1 MAQDIAVIGTGYV
14 GLVTAVGLADFG
26 NTVVGVDLNER
37 IVESLNHGV
46 PTIYEHGIEDYLK
59 RNLESK
65 RLSFTQDIATAVEK
79 ARIVFLAVGTPPL
92 PDGGADLSQIENAA
106 RSIAD
111 HLNDFK
117 SIVTKSTVPV
127 GTNRRIREVI
137 AGRLAENGE
146 SEKSFAVVSNP
157 EFLREGRAVQDF
169 FHPDR
174 IVIGYE
180 TDTEVGGRAREAL
193 EDVYRSLYLI
203 QTPFV
208 WCNLDTAELIKYASN
223 AFLATKITFINQM
236 ANLAEATGADIHAVA
251 QTMGKDGRISPKFLH
266 PGPGYGGS
274 CFPKDT
280 KALAATGVEHGV
292 QMSLIEEVI
301 RANET
306 QKARVAEK
314 LERSMNGLSGKTVA
328 MLGLAFKSET
338 DDVRESP
345 AITIAEEI
353 LKRGG
358 KVHAHDP
365 KGMENFKELFGERI
379 SFCASHRDAFTGAD
393 AILIVTEWNEYR
405 GLDLAAARAAMS
417 SGDGAPLI
425 FDTRNVLDP
434 EDVKSAGFR
443 YLGTGRG

>member
-1 MAQDIAVIGTGYV
+1 
-14 GLVTAVGLADFG
+14 
-26 NTVVGVDLNER
+26 
-37 IVESLNHGV
+37 
-46 PTIYEHGIEDYLK
+46 
-59 RNLESK
+59 
-65 RLSFTQDIATAVEK
+65 
-79 ARIVFLAVGTPPL
+79 
-92 PDGGADLSQIENAA
+92 
-106 RSIAD
+106 
-111 HLNDFK
+111 
-117 SIVTKSTVPV
+117 
-127 GTNRRIREVI
+127 
-137 AGRLAENGE
+137 
-146 SEKSFAVVSNP
+146 
-157 EFLREGRAVQDF
+157 VQDF